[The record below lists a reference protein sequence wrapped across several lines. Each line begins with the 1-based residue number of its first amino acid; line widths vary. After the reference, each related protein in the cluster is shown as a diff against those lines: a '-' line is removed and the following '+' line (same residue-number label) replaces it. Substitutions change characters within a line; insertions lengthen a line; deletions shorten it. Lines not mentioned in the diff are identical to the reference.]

1 MHPAANKCLK
11 VCLSALPDLFMQ
23 ISTSADI
30 CMEAL
35 VDKLKLLD
43 YEKEFCKKK

>member
-1 MHPAANKCLK
+1 MFHLRRGHLNINHPSLG
-11 VCLSALPDLFMQ
+11 Q